1 MNTIDSYF
9 EYRIPIQ
16 KNMQVGSHPFITD
29 VRVNNNVEL
38 ANGDRTTSR
47 WLQFKIPVV
56 PEYYDN
62 PSLRPYFEAVNNM
75 SDLRSVRFMRMWLKG
90 FTDPVVLRFGT
101 LDLVRGD
108 WRRYTQPLNTAQIS
122 SANTSVD
129 VSTVNILENE
139 NRIPINYKLP
149 PGVVREQLNN
159 FNTVIRQN
167 EQSLSLRV
175 QNLEPK
181 DLKGVYKNIDIDMRQ
196 YKRIKMFI
204 HAESIPNRT
213 PLPGEGSQEN
223 FDKRMVAFMRIGTD
237 MTENYYQIEVPLKPT
252 PYTEGV
258 SNNLSA
264 EDVWKPESNS
274 IDISLSLLTGAKA
287 KAIQNRSLVGA
298 TYFDEDLNPID
309 EFTAISSL
317 PGNKKYKIAV
327 RGNPTLGQVRTLMV
341 GVKNPSESPGD
352 YLHGEVWFNELA
364 FGRD

>member
-16 KNMQVGSHPFITD
+16 KNMHVGSHPFLTD

-47 WLQFKIPVV
+47 WLQFKVPVV

-75 SDLRSVRFMRMWLKG
+75 SDLRSVRFMRIWLKG
-90 FTDPVVLRFGT
+90 FTNPVVFRFGT

-108 WRRYTQPLNTAQIS
+108 WRRYTQPLNTAQII

-159 FNTVIRQN
+159 HNSVVRQN

-175 QNLEPK
+175 HDLEPK
-181 DLKGVYKNIDIDMRQ
+181 TSKGSIKILISTSSIQTNQDVYPC
-196 YKRIKMFI
+196 
-204 HAESIPNRT
+204 ESIPNRI
-213 PLPGEGSQEN
+213 PLPGDGSQEN

-237 MTENYYQIEVPLKPT
+237 ITENYIKLRCLNQHQR
-252 PYTEGV
+252 
-258 SNNLSA
+258 
-264 EDVWKPESNS
+264 ESPIISVKMYGNQKV
-274 IDISLSLLTGAKA
+274 IDIPLSLLKGAKS
-287 KAIQNRSLVGA
+287 KAHKTG
-298 TYFDEDLNPID
+298 
-309 EFTAISSL
+309 
-317 PGNKKYKIAV
+317 
-327 RGNPTLGQVRTLMV
+327 
-341 GVKNPSESPGD
+341 
-352 YLHGEVWFNELA
+352 W
-364 FGRD
+364 